1 MSVKKVTECPM
12 KKRLKVKDEKCK
24 KCEFYNPKKWYSAQ
38 GEVEVFCSYIMNA
51 EEKKRLK

>member
-38 GEVEVFCSYIMNA
+38 GPVEVFCSYIMNA